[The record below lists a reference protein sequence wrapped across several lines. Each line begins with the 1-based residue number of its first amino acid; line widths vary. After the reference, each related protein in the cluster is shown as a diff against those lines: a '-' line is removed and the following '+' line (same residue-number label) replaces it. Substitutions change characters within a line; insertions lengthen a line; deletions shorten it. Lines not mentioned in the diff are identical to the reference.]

1 MCSIRESMSLQ
12 STVGLARPGT
22 KSLRATIPEGIVAFL
37 TLGEGDQLDWRME
50 VDEQGE
56 RYVVI
61 LKAIRLEDE
70 AAKIAKKYAKTRRK

>member
-1 MCSIRESMSLQ
+1 MSLQ

-37 TLGEGDQLDWRME
+37 NLNEGDQLDWRME
-50 VDEQGE
+50 VDEQGG

-61 LKAIRLEDE
+61 LKAVRLEDE
-70 AAKIAKKYAKTRRK
+70 AAKIAKKYAKTKRK